1 MQRNSARND
10 TQGPNG
16 ELPHR
21 ADTAEQTGLEENAN
35 TFRGGRRARSRDQ
48 QVGEEHG
55 GWRLRQIRKN
65 EPQFETI

>member
-1 MQRNSARND
+1 MND
-10 TQGPNG
+10 TRGLTG

-21 ADTAEQTGLEENAN
+21 ADTAQQTGLEGNAN

-55 GWRLRQIRKN
+55 GWRLHQIRKK
-65 EPQFETI
+65 EPWFVQI